1 MLAAPEATTRSSSV
15 KPSISRTARSKL
27 AARLSSMEA
36 RYRALGADDGAGLG
50 PYDFGLHG

>member
-1 MLAAPEATTRSSSV
+1 VM
-15 KPSISRTARSKL
+15 PSISRTARGKL